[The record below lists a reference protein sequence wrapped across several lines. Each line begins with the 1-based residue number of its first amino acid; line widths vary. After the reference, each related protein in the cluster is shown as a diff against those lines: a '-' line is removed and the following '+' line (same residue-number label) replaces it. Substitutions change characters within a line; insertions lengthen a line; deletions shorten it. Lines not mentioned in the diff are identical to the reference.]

1 MPGLISFTLDTWTSP
16 NALSFLGIT
25 GHWVDS
31 NWNMMETLV
40 DFHKLSGPHTGE
52 NLADA
57 FIDSCK
63 ELGILTR
70 QVIVIFFGF
79 GFKY

>member
-1 MPGLISFTLDTWTSP
+1 VPGLISFTLDTWTSP

-31 NWNMMETLV
+31 NWNMMEILV
-40 DFHKLSGPHTGE
+40 DFCKLSGPHTGE

-63 ELGILTR
+63 ELGILTKASNSY
-70 QVIVIFFGF
+70 FLW
-79 GFKY
+79 FKL

>member
-63 ELGILTR
+63 ELGILTKASNSY
-70 QVIVIFFGF
+70 FLW
-79 GFKY
+79 FKL